1 MSSASLRL
9 AITAEMQANE
19 KKLAKNPCIRATPL
33 AVVVTTCV
41 SRAEMTDQR
50 RTLKS
55 AGFVNFISSPVA
67 AVADG
72 FDYESALEAC
82 ARGERFAL
90 RALYEQESPR
100 LLGVALRIVRDRDL
114 AQDVLHD
121 AFLLVWKRAGTYQ
134 RALGSARGWLY
145 TVLRHRA
152 LDELRRHGRETAV
165 GDELESMSDLYTMK
179 NVAEAVPPA
188 DTEALDRCMAALDDH
203 KRACILHAFV
213 DGYTHEQIAR
223 HLATPVGTVKSWIRR
238 GLHSLKAC
246 LS

>member
-1 MSSASLRL
+1 M
-9 AITAEMQANE
+9 
-19 KKLAKNPCIRATPL
+19 
-33 AVVVTTCV
+33 
-41 SRAEMTDQR
+41 
-50 RTLKS
+50 
-55 AGFVNFISSPVA
+55 
-67 AVADG
+67 DG

-114 AQDVLHD
+114 AQDVLQD
-121 AFLLVWKRAGTYQ
+121 AFLQVWKRSGTYQ

-145 TVLRHRA
+145 TVVRHRA
-152 LDELRRHGRETAV
+152 MDELRRHRREVAV
-165 GDELESMSDLYTMK
+165 GDDLEFLSDLHTM
-179 NVAEAVPPA
+179 NNAAEAAPPA
-188 DTEALDRCMAALDDH
+188 DTVALDRCMAALDDH

-223 HLATPVGTVKSWIRR
+223 QLATPVGTVKSWIRR